1 MNESI
6 YKRLFKLISRYW
18 PYLTGSTFA
27 ALLYVVF
34 NSASIWFTAS
44 LLNSI
49 LGNFQEFIVEH
60 EALRN
65 VTDLSL
71 NQQFKYWTNELILR
85 ESSFDT
91 LKVLSIIIVII
102 FILKNLFL
110 YVKNILLTNVQY
122 NFITELRNNLYKKYL
137 SLSLSFFNKQKSGE
151 LTSIII
157 TDVSNMRRAFTVGF
171 QRAFVEPLNII
182 AFLILLFIINVQLAF
197 IALLIVPI
205 TGIAVTAIGRSV
217 RRKSRRIAAKIAN
230 ITNIITES
238 LNSMRVVKAFTA
250 ERYETKRFQGETAK
264 FFRLILNRAKLRL
277 AAAPLTEIIGVFVAV
292 VLIIIGGR
300 KVLVDQSMT
309 SEDFLRFI
317 LVLFSALAP
326 IRLLSNVNMEIQ
338 SGMAS
343 AERVFR
349 TLDSKTEISDKSNAY
364 QINKFEKSIEF
375 DKVSFVYNSDETS
388 VIKNTSF
395 SIKKGAVVALVG
407 ESGAGKS
414 TIADLVPRFYD
425 VTDGTISID
434 GNDLREV
441 SIKSLRTLMGIVTQE
456 TILFNDTI
464 RANIA
469 YGLTDINNDDVISA
483 AKTANALDFILEQP
497 DGFDTIIGDKGVR
510 LSGGQ
515 RQRLAIAR
523 AVLSNPPILILDEAT
538 SSLDTHSEK
547 LVQEALERL
556 MADRTVLVIAHR
568 LSTIQKADKIIVLE
582 KGQIVESGTHKEL
595 LAQNGIY
602 KRLHELQFNKTIQN

>member
-1 MNESI
+1 MNDSI
-6 YKRLFKLISRYW
+6 YKRLLWLIKPYW
-18 PYLTGSTFA
+18 KYLAGSTLA
-27 ALLYVVF
+27 ALFYVAF

-49 LGNFQEFIVEH
+49 LGNFQEFLMEH
-60 EALRN
+60 ESFRN
-65 VTDLSL
+65 AANLNL
-71 NQQFKYWTNELILR
+71 NQQFKFWTNEFILR
-85 ESSFDT
+85 DT
-91 LKVLSIIIVII
+91 AFETLEFLSIIIII
-102 FILKNLFL
+102 VFVLKNLFL
-110 YVKNILLTNVQY
+110 YVKNILLTHVQY

-182 AFLILLFIINVQLAF
+182 AFIILLFVINVQLAL
-197 IALLIVPI
+197 ISILIVPI
-205 TGIAVTAIGRSV
+205 TGLAITAIGRSV
-217 RRKSRRIAAKIAN
+217 RRKSRRIAAKIAD
-230 ITNIITES
+230 ITNINTET
-238 LNSMRVVKAFTA
+238 LNSIRIVKAFTT
-250 ERYETKRFQGETAK
+250 ENFENNRFQSETFK
-264 FFRLILNRAKLRL
+264 FFKLILRRARLRL
-277 AAAPLTEIIGVFVAV
+277 LAVPLTEIIGVSVAA

-338 SGMAS
+338 TGIAS

-349 TLDSKTEISDKSNAY
+349 KLDSKSNIIVRPDAH
-364 QINKFEKSIEF
+364 NLDSFNNAIEF
-375 DKVSFVYNSDETS
+375 NEVSFTYNSDEDTVLS
-388 VIKNTSF
+388 DVSF
-395 SIKKGAVVALVG
+395 TIKKGEVVALVG

-425 VTDGTISID
+425 VSNGSILID
-434 GNDLREV
+434 GNDLRNV
-441 SIKSLRTLMGIVTQE
+441 STKSLRRLMGIVTQE
-456 TILFNDTI
+456 TILFHDTI
-464 RANIA
+464 SANIA
-469 YGLTDINNDDVISA
+469 YGLPDISKDEVIAA
-483 AKTANALDFILEQP
+483 AKTANAFDFILEQP

-523 AVLSNPPILILDEAT
+523 AVLDNPPILILDEAT
-538 SSLDTHSEK
+538 SSLDTRSEK
-547 LVQEALERL
+547 LVQGALERL
-556 MADRTVLVIAHR
+556 MNDRTVLVIAHR

-582 KGQIVESGTHKEL
+582 KGQIAECGTHKKL
-595 LAQNGIY
+595 LDNSGLY
-602 KRLHELQFNKTIQN
+602 KRLYEYQFNK

>member
-6 YKRLFKLISRYW
+6 YKRLLRLIKPYW
-18 PYLTGSTFA
+18 LQLTGSTFV
-27 ALLYVVF
+27 ALLYVAF

-44 LLNSI
+44 VLNSI

-65 VTDLSL
+65 ATDLSL
-71 NQQFKYWTNELILR
+71 NQQIKFWTDEFILR
-85 ESSFDT
+85 DSSFDT
-91 LKVLSIIIVII
+91 LKVLSIIIIII
-102 FILKNLFL
+102 FILKNVFL
-110 YVKNILLTNVQY
+110 YIKNILLTHVQY

-151 LTSIII
+151 LTSTIV
-157 TDVSNMRRAFTVGF
+157 TDVSKMRRAFTVGF

-182 AFLILLFIINVQLAF
+182 AFLILLFIINTQLAL
-197 IALLIVPI
+197 IAILVVPI
-205 TGIAVTAIGRSV
+205 TGVAITAIGRSV
-217 RRKSRRIAAKIAN
+217 RRKSRRIAEKIAN
-230 ITNIITES
+230 ITNIITET
-238 LNSMRVVKAFTA
+238 LNSVRVVKAFTA
-250 ERYETKRFQGETAK
+250 EAYETRRFQGETAK
-264 FFRLILNRAKLRL
+264 FFRLILGRARLRL

-300 KVLVDQSMT
+300 KVLIDQSMT

-349 TLDSKTEISDKSNAY
+349 TLDSKSDISDSLNAY
-364 QINKFEKSIEF
+364 HLGSFKKSIEF
-375 DKVSFVYNSDETS
+375 NKVSFTYNDDE
-388 VIKNTSF
+388 NTVLTNISF
-395 SIKKGAVVALVG
+395 KINKGEVVALVG

-425 VTDGTISID
+425 VTDGAVLIN
-434 GNDLREV
+434 GHDLRDV

-469 YGLTDINNDDVISA
+469 YGLPDISDDEVVSA

-497 DGFDTIIGDKGVR
+497 NGFDTMIGDKGVR

-515 RQRLAIAR
+515 RQRIAIAR

-538 SSLDTHSEK
+538 SSLDTRSEK

-556 MADRTVLVIAHR
+556 MNDRTVLVIAHR
-568 LSTIQKADKIIVLE
+568 LSTIQKADKIIVLDR
-582 KGQIVESGTHKEL
+582 GQIAESGTHKEL
-595 LAQNGIY
+595 LDKSGLYN
-602 KRLHELQFNKTIQN
+602 KLHEYQFSKIEQS

>member
-6 YKRLFKLISRYW
+6 YKRLFRLIKPYW
-18 PYLTGSTFA
+18 PQLTGSTLA

-34 NSASIWFTAS
+34 NSASIWFIAS

-49 LGNFQEFIVEH
+49 LGNFQEFISEH
-60 EALRN
+60 ETFRN
-65 VTDLSL
+65 AADLSL
-71 NQQFKYWTNELILR
+71 NQQIKFWTNEFILR
-85 ESSFDT
+85 DTSFDT
-91 LKVLSIIIVII
+91 LKVLSIVIIIV
-102 FILKNLFL
+102 FILKNIFL
-110 YVKNILLTNVQY
+110 YIKNILITRVQY
-122 NFITELRNNLYKKYL
+122 NFITELRNTLYKKYL
-137 SLSLSFFNKQKSGE
+137 SLSLSFFNKQKSGQ

-171 QRAFVEPLNII
+171 QRAFVEPLNIV
-182 AFLILLFIINVQLAF
+182 AFLILLFIINVQLAL
-197 IALLIVPI
+197 IAILIVPI
-205 TGIAVTAIGRSV
+205 TGIAITAIGRSV

-230 ITNIITES
+230 ITNIISET
-238 LNSMRVVKAFTA
+238 LNSVRVVKAFTA
-250 ERYETKRFQGETAK
+250 EEYETRRFQGETAK
-264 FFRLILNRAKLRL
+264 FFRLILRRARLRL
-277 AAAPLTEIIGVFVAV
+277 VAAPLTEIIGVFVAV
-292 VLIIIGGR
+292 VLIIIGGS
-300 KVLVDQSMT
+300 KVLVEQSMT

-349 TLDSKTEISDKSNAY
+349 TLDSKSDISDNPVAHHLDSFK
-364 QINKFEKSIEF
+364 KSIEF
-375 DKVSFVYNSDETS
+375 KNVSFKYNEDENT
-388 VIKNTSF
+388 ILKNVSF
-395 SIKKGAVVALVG
+395 TIKKGEVIALVG

-425 VTDGTISID
+425 VTDGAVLIN
-434 GNDLREV
+434 GHDLRDV

-464 RANIA
+464 HANIG
-469 YGLTDINNDDVISA
+469 YGLPDVNHKEVVSA
-483 AKTANALDFILEQP
+483 AKTANALEFILEQP
-497 DGFDTIIGDKGVR
+497 DGFNTIIGDKGVL

-523 AVLSNPPILILDEAT
+523 AVLNNPPILILDEAT

-556 MADRTVLVIAHR
+556 MTDRTVLVIAHR
-568 LSTIQKADKIIVLE
+568 LSTIQKADRIIVLDR
-582 KGQIVESGTHKEL
+582 GRIAESGTHEEL
-595 LAQNGIY
+595 LGKSGLY
-602 KRLHELQFNKTIQN
+602 KKLHEYQFNKPEQS

>member
-6 YKRLFKLISRYW
+6 YKRLLRLIKPYW
-18 PYLTGSTFA
+18 PYLTGSTLA
-27 ALLYVVF
+27 ALFYVAF

-49 LGNFQEFIVEH
+49 LGNFQEFLSEH
-60 EALRN
+60 ETFKNA
-65 VTDLSL
+65 VDLSL
-71 NQQFKYWTNELILR
+71 NQQFKYWTNNFILR
-85 ESSFDT
+85 DTAFET
-91 LKVLSIIIVII
+91 LKVLSILIIIV
-102 FILKNLFL
+102 FLLKNLFL
-110 YVKNILLTNVQY
+110 YIKNILITHVQY
-122 NFITELRNNLYKKYL
+122 NFITTLRNNLYKKYL

-182 AFLILLFIINVQLAF
+182 AFIVLLFIINTQLAL
-197 IALLIVPI
+197 IAILIVPI
-205 TGIAVTAIGRSV
+205 TGVAITTIGRSV
-217 RRKSRRIAAKIAN
+217 RRKSRRIAAKIAD
-230 ITNIITES
+230 ITNVNTET
-238 LNSMRVVKAFTA
+238 LNSIRIVKAFTT
-250 ERYETKRFQGETAK
+250 ENFENQRFQKETFK
-264 FFRLILNRAKLRL
+264 FFKLILHRARLRL
-277 AAAPLTEIIGVFVAV
+277 LAVPLTEIIGVCVAA
-292 VLIIIGGR
+292 VLIIIGGN

-338 SGMAS
+338 TGLAS
-343 AERVFR
+343 AERVFGK
-349 TLDSKTEISDKSNAY
+349 LDSKSDIFVHPDAQHLDSFKNT
-364 QINKFEKSIEF
+364 IEF
-375 DKVSFVYNSDETS
+375 NNVSFAYNNYEDIILSDVTF
-388 VIKNTSF
+388 T
-395 SIKKGAVVALVG
+395 IKKGEVVALVG

-425 VTDGTISID
+425 VTDGVISID
-434 GNDLREV
+434 GNDLRNV
-441 SIKSLRTLMGIVTQE
+441 STKSLRKLMGIVTQE

-469 YGLTDINNDDVISA
+469 YGLPNVNDNEVISA

-497 DGFDTIIGDKGVR
+497 NGFDTIIGDKGVR

-523 AVLSNPPILILDEAT
+523 AVLDNPPILILDEAT
-538 SSLDTHSEK
+538 SSLDTRSEK

-556 MADRTVLVIAHR
+556 MNDRTVLVIAHR

-582 KGQIVESGTHKEL
+582 KGQIAESGTHKDL
-595 LAQNGIY
+595 LDKGGLY
-602 KRLHELQFNKTIQN
+602 KRLYEYQFNK

>member
-6 YKRLFKLISRYW
+6 YKRLLRLIKPYW
-18 PYLTGSTFA
+18 KYLAGSTIA
-27 ALLYVVF
+27 ALFYVAF

-49 LGNFQEFIVEH
+49 LGNFQELIVEH
-60 EALRN
+60 ETFKNA
-65 VTDLSL
+65 TDLSL
-71 NQQFKYWTNELILR
+71 NQQFKYWTNEFILCDTAF
-85 ESSFDT
+85 ET
-91 LKVLSIIIVII
+91 LKVLSIIIII
-102 FILKNLFL
+102 VFILKNLFL
-110 YVKNILLTNVQY
+110 YIKNVLLTHVQY
-122 NFITELRNNLYKKYL
+122 NFITTLRNNLYKKYL

-182 AFLILLFIINVQLAF
+182 AFIILLFIINVQLA
-197 IALLIVPI
+197 LISILIIPI
-205 TGIAVTAIGRSV
+205 TGLAITAIGRSV
-217 RRKSRRIAAKIAN
+217 RRKSRRIAAKIAD
-230 ITNIITES
+230 ITNINTET
-238 LNSMRVVKAFTA
+238 LNSIRIVKAFTT
-250 ERYETKRFQGETAK
+250 ENFESNRFLKETLK
-264 FFRLILNRAKLRL
+264 FFKLILHRARLRL
-277 AAAPLTEIIGVFVAV
+277 LAAPLTEIIGVCVAA

-338 SGMAS
+338 TGLAS
-343 AERVFR
+343 AERVFKK
-349 TLDSKTEISDKSNAY
+349 LDSKSDIIEQPDARNLDSFN
-364 QINKFEKSIEF
+364 NTIEF
-375 DKVSFVYNSDETS
+375 KEVSFTYYGDEDTILTD
-388 VIKNTSF
+388 VSF
-395 SIKKGAVVALVG
+395 LIKKGEVVALVG

-425 VTDGTISID
+425 VSNGSILID
-434 GNDLREV
+434 GNDLRNI
-441 SIKSLRTLMGIVTQE
+441 STKSLRRLMGIVTQE

-469 YGLTDINNDDVISA
+469 YGSPNVNNDEVVSA

-497 DGFDTIIGDKGVR
+497 YGFDTIIGDKGVR

-523 AVLSNPPILILDEAT
+523 AVLDNPPILILDEAT
-538 SSLDTHSEK
+538 SSLDTRSEK

-556 MADRTVLVIAHR
+556 MNDRTVLVIAHR

-582 KGQIVESGTHKEL
+582 KGQIAECGTHKKL
-595 LAQNGIY
+595 MDNSGLY
-602 KRLHELQFNKTIQN
+602 KRLYEYQFNK

>member
-18 PYLTGSTFA
+18 PYLVGSTFA
-27 ALLYVVF
+27 ALLYVAF

-49 LGNFQEFIVEH
+49 LGNFQEFLAEH
-60 EALRN
+60 ETFRN
-65 VTDLSL
+65 ATDLSI

-91 LKVLSIIIVII
+91 LKVLSIVIIII

-110 YVKNILLTNVQY
+110 YIKNILLTHVQY

-151 LTSIII
+151 LTSTII
-157 TDVSNMRRAFTVGF
+157 TDVSKMRRAFTIGF

-197 IALLIVPI
+197 IALLIIPI
-205 TGIAVTAIGRSV
+205 TGITITAIGRSV

-300 KVLVDQSMT
+300 KVLVEQSMT

-349 TLDSKTEISDKSNAY
+349 TLDSKTEISEKSNAF

-375 DKVSFVYNSDETS
+375 NKVSFTYNSDEIS
-388 VIKNTSF
+388 VIRDSSF
-395 SIKKGAVVALVG
+395 SINKGAVVALVG

-425 VTDGTISID
+425 VTDGIISID
-434 GNDLREV
+434 GHDLREV

-469 YGLTDINNDDVISA
+469 YGLSDVNDDDVISA

-582 KGQIVESGTHKEL
+582 KGQIVESGTHEEL
-595 LAQNGIY
+595 LDQKGLY
-602 KRLHELQFNKTIQN
+602 MRLHELQFNKTIQN

>member
-6 YKRLFKLISRYW
+6 YKRLLRLIKPYW
-18 PYLTGSTFA
+18 PQLTGSTVA
-27 ALLYVVF
+27 ALFYVAF
-34 NSASIWFTAS
+34 NSASIWFVAS

-49 LGNFQEFIVEH
+49 LGNFQEFIIEH
-60 EALRN
+60 EAFRN
-65 VTDLSL
+65 AADLSL
-71 NQQFKYWTNELILR
+71 NQQFKFWTNELILR
-85 ESSFDT
+85 DTAFDT
-91 LKVLSIIIVII
+91 LKVLSIIIIII
-102 FILKNLFL
+102 FVLKNLFL
-110 YVKNILLTNVQY
+110 YIKNILLTHVQY
-122 NFITELRNNLYKKYL
+122 NFITELRNSLYKKYL

-157 TDVSNMRRAFTVGF
+157 TDVSNMRRAFTIGF
-171 QRAFVEPLNII
+171 QRAFVEPLNIV
-182 AFLILLFIINVQLAF
+182 AFLILLFIINVQLAL
-197 IALLIVPI
+197 IAIFIVPI
-205 TGIAVTAIGRSV
+205 TGLAIITIGRSV

-230 ITNIITES
+230 ITNIITET
-238 LNSMRVVKAFTA
+238 LNSVRVVKAFTA
-250 ERYETKRFQGETAK
+250 EEYETRRFQGETAK
-264 FFRLILNRAKLRL
+264 FFRLILRRARLRL
-277 AAAPLTEIIGVFVAV
+277 TAAPLTEIIGVFVAV
-292 VLIIIGGR
+292 ALIIIGGS
-300 KVLVDQSMT
+300 KVLVEQSMT

-349 TLDSKTEISDKSNAY
+349 TLDSKSDISDSPNAY
-364 QINKFEKSIEF
+364 NLDSFKKAIEF
-375 DKVSFVYNSDETS
+375 NKVSFTYNDDE
-388 VIKNTSF
+388 NTVLTNVSF
-395 SIKKGAVVALVG
+395 TINKGEVVALVG

-425 VTDGTISID
+425 VTNGAVLIN
-434 GNDLREV
+434 GHDLRDV

-464 RANIA
+464 HANIA
-469 YGLTDINNDDVISA
+469 YGLPDVNDDEVVSA

-497 DGFDTIIGDKGVR
+497 NGFNTIIGDKGVR

-556 MADRTVLVIAHR
+556 MSDRTVLVIAHR

-582 KGQIVESGTHKEL
+582 KGRIAESGTHKEL
-595 LAQNGIY
+595 LDKSGLY
-602 KRLHELQFNKTIQN
+602 KRLYEYQFNKQEQS

>member
-1 MNESI
+1 MNDSI
-6 YKRLFKLISRYW
+6 YKRLLWLIKPYW
-18 PYLTGSTFA
+18 KYLAGSTLA
-27 ALLYVVF
+27 ALFYVAF

-49 LGNFQEFIVEH
+49 LGNFQEFLMEH
-60 EALRN
+60 ESFRN
-65 VTDLSL
+65 AANLNL
-71 NQQFKYWTNELILR
+71 NQQFKFWTNEFILR
-85 ESSFDT
+85 DTAFET
-91 LKVLSIIIVII
+91 LKFLSIIIII
-102 FILKNLFL
+102 VFVLKNLFL
-110 YVKNILLTNVQY
+110 YVKNILLTHVQY

-182 AFLILLFIINVQLAF
+182 AFIILLFVINVQLAL
-197 IALLIVPI
+197 ISILIVPI
-205 TGIAVTAIGRSV
+205 TGLAITAIGRSV
-217 RRKSRRIAAKIAN
+217 RRKSRRIAAKIAD
-230 ITNIITES
+230 ITNINTET
-238 LNSMRVVKAFTA
+238 LNSIRIVKAFTT
-250 ERYETKRFQGETAK
+250 ENFENNRFQSETFK
-264 FFRLILNRAKLRL
+264 FFKLILRRARLRL
-277 AAAPLTEIIGVFVAV
+277 LAVPLTEIIGVSVAA

-338 SGMAS
+338 TGIAS

-349 TLDSKTEISDKSNAY
+349 KLDSKSNIIVRPDAH
-364 QINKFEKSIEF
+364 NLDSFNNAIEF
-375 DKVSFVYNSDETS
+375 NEVSFTYNSDEDTVLS
-388 VIKNTSF
+388 DVSF
-395 SIKKGAVVALVG
+395 TIKKGEVVALVG

-425 VTDGTISID
+425 VSNGSILID
-434 GNDLREV
+434 GNDLRNV
-441 SIKSLRTLMGIVTQE
+441 STKSLRRLMGIVTQE
-456 TILFNDTI
+456 TILFHDTI
-464 RANIA
+464 SANIA
-469 YGLTDINNDDVISA
+469 YGLPDISKDEVIAA
-483 AKTANALDFILEQP
+483 AKTANAFDFILEQP

-523 AVLSNPPILILDEAT
+523 AVLDNPPILILDEAT
-538 SSLDTHSEK
+538 SSLDTRSEK
-547 LVQEALERL
+547 LVQGALERL
-556 MADRTVLVIAHR
+556 MNDRTVLVVAHR

-582 KGQIVESGTHKEL
+582 KGQIAECGTHKKL
-595 LAQNGIY
+595 LDNSGLY
-602 KRLHELQFNKTIQN
+602 KRLYEYQFNK

>member
-6 YKRLFKLISRYW
+6 YKRLLWLIKPYW
-18 PYLTGSTFA
+18 KYLAGSTLA
-27 ALLYVVF
+27 ALLYVAF

-49 LGNFQEFIVEH
+49 LGNFQELIVEH
-60 EALRN
+60 ETFKNAA
-65 VTDLSL
+65 DLSL
-71 NQQFKYWTNELILR
+71 NQQFKYWTNEFILR
-85 ESSFDT
+85 NTAFET
-91 LKVLSIIIVII
+91 LKVLSVVIIII
-102 FILKNLFL
+102 FLLKNLFL
-110 YVKNILLTNVQY
+110 YIKNILLTHVQY
-122 NFITELRNNLYKKYL
+122 NFIRELRNNLYKKYL

-151 LTSIII
+151 LISIII

-182 AFLILLFIINVQLAF
+182 AFIILLFIINVQLAL
-197 IALLIVPI
+197 ISILIVPI
-205 TGIAVTAIGRSV
+205 TGVTITAIGRSV
-217 RRKSRRIAAKIAN
+217 KRKSRRIAAKIAD
-230 ITNIITES
+230 ITNINSET
-238 LNSMRVVKAFTA
+238 LNSIRIVKAFTT
-250 ERYETKRFQGETAK
+250 ENFESKRFLKETFK
-264 FFRLILNRAKLRL
+264 FFKLILHRARLRL
-277 AAAPLTEIIGVFVAV
+277 LAVPLTEIIGVCVAA

-300 KVLVDQSMT
+300 KVLVNQSMT

-338 SGMAS
+338 TGMAS

-349 TLDSKTEISDKSNAY
+349 KLDSKSDIIVSPDAHNLDSFKNA
-364 QINKFEKSIEF
+364 IEF
-375 DKVSFVYNSDETS
+375 KDVSFTYNSEDDTILS
-388 VIKNTSF
+388 DVSF
-395 SIKKGAVVALVG
+395 TIKKGEVVALVG

-425 VTDGTISID
+425 VSNGSILID
-434 GNDLREV
+434 GNDLRNV
-441 SIKSLRTLMGIVTQE
+441 STKSLRKLMGIVTQE

-469 YGLTDINNDDVISA
+469 YGLPDVNNDDVVSA
-483 AKTANALDFILEQP
+483 AKTANALEFILEQP

-523 AVLSNPPILILDEAT
+523 AVLDNPPILILDEAT
-538 SSLDTHSEK
+538 SSLDTVSEK

-556 MADRTVLVIAHR
+556 MTDRTVLVIAHR

-582 KGQIVESGTHKEL
+582 KGQIVECGTHKKL
-595 LAQNGIY
+595 LDNIGPY
-602 KRLHELQFNKTIQN
+602 KRLYEYQFNK

>member
-6 YKRLFKLISRYW
+6 YKRLLRLIKPYW
-18 PYLTGSTFA
+18 PQLAGSTLA

-34 NSASIWFTAS
+34 NSASIWFVAS

-49 LGNFQEFIVEH
+49 LGNFQEFIAEH
-60 EALRN
+60 ETFRSAADMN
-65 VTDLSL
+65 L
-71 NQQFKYWTNELILR
+71 NQQIKFWTNEFILR
-85 ESSFDT
+85 DSSFDT
-91 LKVLSIIIVII
+91 LKVLSIVII
-102 FILKNLFL
+102 LIFVLKNIFL
-110 YVKNILLTNVQY
+110 YIKNILLTHIQY
-122 NFITELRNNLYKKYL
+122 NFISELRNNLYKKYL
-137 SLSLSFFNKQKSGE
+137 LLSLSFFNKQKSGE

-157 TDVSNMRRAFTVGF
+157 TDVSNMRRAFTIGF

-182 AFLILLFIINVQLAF
+182 AFLILLFIINAQLAL
-197 IALLIVPI
+197 IAILIVPI
-205 TGIAVTAIGRSV
+205 TGIAITAIGRSV
-217 RRKSRRIAAKIAN
+217 RRKSRRIAGKIAN
-230 ITNIITES
+230 ITNIITETIFS
-238 LNSMRVVKAFTA
+238 IRVVKAFTA
-250 ERYETKRFQGETAK
+250 EGYEARRFLGETVK
-264 FFRLILNRAKLRL
+264 FFRLILGRARLRL
-277 AAAPLTEIIGVFVAV
+277 AAAPITEIIGVFVAV

-300 KVLVDQSMT
+300 KVLIEQSMT

-349 TLDSKTEISDKSNAY
+349 TLDYKSEILDSPDAY
-364 QINKFEKSIEF
+364 HLDSFKKSIEF
-375 DKVSFVYNSDETS
+375 NNVSFKYNDDDNT
-388 VIKNTSF
+388 VLKNVSF
-395 SIKKGAVVALVG
+395 TINKGEVVALVG
-407 ESGAGKS
+407 ESGSGKS

-425 VTDGTISID
+425 MTNGTILID
-434 GNDLREV
+434 GHDSRDV

-464 RANIA
+464 HANIA
-469 YGLTDINNDDVISA
+469 YGLPDVNDDEIVSA

-497 DGFDTIIGDKGVR
+497 DGFNTIIGDKGVR

-547 LVQEALERL
+547 LVQEALEWL
-556 MADRTVLVIAHR
+556 MNDRTVLVIAHR

-582 KGQIVESGTHKEL
+582 KGQIAESGTHKEL
-595 LAQNGIY
+595 LDQSGLY
-602 KRLHELQFNKTIQN
+602 KRLHEYQFSILE

>member
-6 YKRLFKLISRYW
+6 YKRLLRLIKPYW
-18 PYLTGSTFA
+18 PQLTGSTFA
-27 ALLYVVF
+27 ALLYVAF
-34 NSASIWFTAS
+34 NSASIWFVAS

-49 LGNFQEFIVEH
+49 LGNFQEFVAEH
-60 EALRN
+60 DAFRN
-65 VTDLSL
+65 AVDLNL
-71 NQQFKYWTNELILR
+71 NQQIKFWTNEFILR
-85 ESSFDT
+85 DSPFDT
-91 LKVLSIIIVII
+91 LKVLSIVIIII
-102 FILKNLFL
+102 FILKNVFL
-110 YVKNILLTNVQY
+110 YIKNILLTYVQY
-122 NFITELRNNLYKKYL
+122 NFITELRNSLYKKYL

-171 QRAFVEPLNII
+171 QRAFVEPLNIV
-182 AFLILLFIINVQLAF
+182 AFLILLFIINVQLAL
-197 IALLIVPI
+197 IAILRVPI
-205 TGIAVTAIGRSV
+205 TGVAIAAIGRSV
-217 RRKSRRIAAKIAN
+217 RRKSRRIAGKIAN
-230 ITNIITES
+230 ITNIITET
-238 LNSMRVVKAFTA
+238 LNSVRVVKAFTA
-250 ERYETKRFQGETAK
+250 EEYETRRFQGETAK
-264 FFRLILNRAKLRL
+264 FFRLILRRARLRL

-292 VLIIIGGR
+292 ALIIIGGR

-338 SGMAS
+338 SGLAS

-349 TLDSKTEISDKSNAY
+349 TLDSKSDISDSPNAY
-364 QINKFEKSIEF
+364 HLDSFKKAIEF
-375 DKVSFVYNSDETS
+375 NKVSFTYNNDKDT
-388 VIKNTSF
+388 VLKNVSF
-395 SIKKGAVVALVG
+395 TIKKGEVVALVG

-425 VTDGTISID
+425 VTDGVVLIN
-434 GNDLREV
+434 GHDLRDV

-469 YGLTDINNDDVISA
+469 YGLSKATDDEIVA
-483 AKTANALDFILEQP
+483 AAITANAHDFILEQP
-497 DGFDTIIGDKGVR
+497 NGFNTIIGDKGVR

-538 SSLDTHSEK
+538 SSLDTRSET

-556 MADRTVLVIAHR
+556 MTDRTVLVIAHR
-568 LSTIQKADKIIVLE
+568 LSTIQKADKIIVVE
-582 KGQIVESGTHKEL
+582 KGRVTESGTHKDL
-595 LAQNGIY
+595 LDEGGLY
-602 KRLHELQFNKTIQN
+602 KKLYEYQFNREEKS

>member
-6 YKRLFKLISRYW
+6 YKRLLRLIKPYW
-18 PYLTGSTFA
+18 PQLTGSTFA
-27 ALLYVVF
+27 ALLYVAF

-205 TGIAVTAIGRSV
+205 TGIAITAIGRSV

-425 VTDGTISID
+425 VTEGTISID
-434 GNDLREV
+434 GHDLRKV

>member
-1 MNESI
+1 MKESI
-6 YKRLFKLISRYW
+6 YKRIFKLIGPYW
-18 PYLTGSTFA
+18 LYLAGSTIA
-27 ALLYVVF
+27 ALLYVAF
-34 NSASIWFTAS
+34 NSASIWFVAS

-49 LGNFQEFIVEH
+49 LGNFQEFIAEH
-60 EALRN
+60 ETFRN
-65 VTDLSL
+65 AVDLSL
-71 NQQFKYWTNELILR
+71 NQQLKFWTNELILR
-85 ESSFDT
+85 DTAFET
-91 LKVLSIIIVII
+91 LKILSILIIII

-110 YVKNILLTNVQY
+110 YIKNILLTHVQY
-122 NFITELRNNLYKKYL
+122 NFITKLRNNLYKKYL

-151 LTSIII
+151 LTSTII
-157 TDVSNMRRAFTVGF
+157 TDVSKMRRAFTVGF

-182 AFLILLFIINVQLAF
+182 AFLILLFVINIQLAF
-197 IALLIVPI
+197 IAILIVPI
-205 TGIAVTAIGRSV
+205 TGITITAIGRSV
-217 RRKSRRIAAKIAN
+217 RRKSSRIAAKIAN
-230 ITNIITES
+230 ITNIVTES

-250 ERYETKRFQGETAK
+250 EDYENHRFQGETSK
-264 FFRLILNRAKLRL
+264 FFRLIFQRARLRL

-300 KVLVDQSMT
+300 IVLVEQSMT

-349 TLDSKTEISDKSNAY
+349 TLDSKTEISDVNNAY

-375 DKVSFVYNSDETS
+375 KKVNFTYNRDEIS

-395 SIKKGAVVALVG
+395 SINKGAVVALVG

-425 VTDGTISID
+425 VTDGTIYID
-434 GNDLREV
+434 GRDLRDV
-441 SIKSLRTLMGIVTQE
+441 SVKSLRTLMGIVTQE

-469 YGLTDINNDDVISA
+469 YGLTNVNDDDVISA

-497 DGFDTIIGDKGVR
+497 EGFDTIIGDKGVR

-538 SSLDTHSEK
+538 SSLDTYSEK

-568 LSTIQKADKIIVLE
+568 LSTIQKADRIIVLE

-595 LAQNGIY
+595 LDYNGLY
-602 KRLHELQFNKTIQN
+602 KRLHELQFNKTIQK

>member
-6 YKRLFKLISRYW
+6 YKRLLRLIKPYW
-18 PYLTGSTFA
+18 KYLAGSTIA
-27 ALLYVVF
+27 ALFYVAF
-34 NSASIWFTAS
+34 NSVSIWFTAS

-49 LGNFQEFIVEH
+49 LGNFQELIVEH
-60 EALRN
+60 ETFKNA
-65 VTDLSL
+65 TDLSL
-71 NQQFKYWTNELILR
+71 NQQFKYWTNEFILCDTAF
-85 ESSFDT
+85 ET
-91 LKVLSIIIVII
+91 LKVLSIIIIII

-110 YVKNILLTNVQY
+110 YIKNVLLTHVQY
-122 NFITELRNNLYKKYL
+122 NFITTLRNNLYKKYL

-182 AFLILLFIINVQLAF
+182 AFIILLFIINVQLA
-197 IALLIVPI
+197 LISILIIPI
-205 TGIAVTAIGRSV
+205 TGLAITAIGRSV
-217 RRKSRRIAAKIAN
+217 RRKSRRIAAKIAD
-230 ITNIITES
+230 ITNINTET
-238 LNSMRVVKAFTA
+238 LNSIRIVKAFTT
-250 ERYETKRFQGETAK
+250 ENFESNRFLKETLK
-264 FFRLILNRAKLRL
+264 FFKLILHRARLRL
-277 AAAPLTEIIGVFVAV
+277 LAAPLTEIIGVCVAA

-338 SGMAS
+338 TGLAS
-343 AERVFR
+343 AERVFKK
-349 TLDSKTEISDKSNAY
+349 LDSKSD
-364 QINKFEKSIEF
+364 IIEQPDARNLDSF
-375 DKVSFVYNSDETS
+375 NNTIVFKEVSFTYYGDEDTILTD
-388 VIKNTSF
+388 VSF
-395 SIKKGAVVALVG
+395 LIKKGEVVALVG

-425 VTDGTISID
+425 VSNGSILID
-434 GNDLREV
+434 GNDLRNI
-441 SIKSLRTLMGIVTQE
+441 STKSLRRLMGIVTQE

-469 YGLTDINNDDVISA
+469 YGSPNVNNDEVVSA

-497 DGFDTIIGDKGVR
+497 YGFDTIIGDKGVR

-523 AVLSNPPILILDEAT
+523 AVLDNPPILILDEAT
-538 SSLDTHSEK
+538 SSLDTRSEK

-556 MADRTVLVIAHR
+556 MNDRTVLVIAHR

-582 KGQIVESGTHKEL
+582 KGQIAECGTHKKL
-595 LAQNGIY
+595 LDHSGLY
-602 KRLHELQFNKTIQN
+602 KKLYEYQFNK

>member
-6 YKRLFKLISRYW
+6 YKRLLWLIKPYW
-18 PYLTGSTFA
+18 KYLAGSTLA
-27 ALLYVVF
+27 ALLYVAF

-49 LGNFQEFIVEH
+49 LGNFQELIVEH
-60 EALRN
+60 ETFKNAA
-65 VTDLSL
+65 DLSL
-71 NQQFKYWTNELILR
+71 NQQFKYWTNEFILR
-85 ESSFDT
+85 NTAFET
-91 LKVLSIIIVII
+91 LKVLSIVII
-102 FILKNLFL
+102 IIFLLKNLFL
-110 YVKNILLTNVQY
+110 YIKNILLTHVQY

-151 LTSIII
+151 LISIII

-182 AFLILLFIINVQLAF
+182 AFIILLFIINVQLAL
-197 IALLIVPI
+197 ISILIVPI
-205 TGIAVTAIGRSV
+205 TGVTITAIGRSV
-217 RRKSRRIAAKIAN
+217 KRKSRRIAAKIAD
-230 ITNIITES
+230 ITNINSET
-238 LNSMRVVKAFTA
+238 LNSIRIVKAFTT
-250 ERYETKRFQGETAK
+250 ENFESKRFLKETFK
-264 FFRLILNRAKLRL
+264 FFKLILHRARLRL
-277 AAAPLTEIIGVFVAV
+277 LAVPLTEIIGVCVAA

-338 SGMAS
+338 TGMAS

-349 TLDSKTEISDKSNAY
+349 KLDSKSDIIVSPDAHNLDSFKNA
-364 QINKFEKSIEF
+364 IEF
-375 DKVSFVYNSDETS
+375 KDVSFTYNSEDDTILS
-388 VIKNTSF
+388 DVSF
-395 SIKKGAVVALVG
+395 TIKKGEVVALVG

-425 VTDGTISID
+425 VSNGSILID
-434 GNDLREV
+434 GNDLRNV
-441 SIKSLRTLMGIVTQE
+441 STKSLRKLMGIVTQE

-469 YGLTDINNDDVISA
+469 YGLPEVNNDDVVSA

-523 AVLSNPPILILDEAT
+523 AVLDNPPILILDEAT
-538 SSLDTHSEK
+538 SSLDTLSEK

-556 MADRTVLVIAHR
+556 MTDRTVLVIAHR

-582 KGQIVESGTHKEL
+582 KGQIVECGTHKKL
-595 LAQNGIY
+595 LDNIGPY
-602 KRLHELQFNKTIQN
+602 KRLYEYQFNK